1 MARARTS
8 RPATKGTTATNASS
22 ALLGAGAASVASSA
36 VGANTPVLS
45 TCPPE
50 DTTFM
55 CKLTRFYNST
65 KMILSLVIIFAVI
78 LGALWFAYAFFKKR

>member
-8 RPATKGTTATNASS
+8 RPATKSNTTS

-36 VGANTPVLS
+36 VGASTPVLS

-65 KMILSLVIIFAVI
+65 KMILSLVIIFAII
-78 LGALWFAYAFFKKR
+78 LGALWFAYAFFEKR

>member
-8 RPATKGTTATNASS
+8 RPATKSTGNTTS

-45 TCPPE
+45 TCPP
-50 DTTFM
+50 DDRTFM

-65 KMILSLVIIFAVI
+65 KMIISLVLIFGTIIV
-78 LGALWFAYAFFKKR
+78 ALWFAYVFFKKR